1 MTTITS
7 ITSKTLVLSAANIDT
22 DQIIPAR
29 YLTATSQEGLGQYLF
44 YDWRFD
50 ENGKA
55 NNHVLN
61 DDASIECKILVGG
74 TNFGSGSSREHAP
87 WALMDYG
94 FQVIISS
101 EIADI
106 FRGNAVKNG
115 LLPVVIEKAA
125 HEWLLDNP
133 GEEITVDLAFCE
145 VRLSKNGGTFPFEI
159 DAFARHCLMQGLDE
173 TAYLGKQL
181 DAILEFELTH
191 RTF

>member
-1 MTTITS
+1 MTTIST

-29 YLTATSQEGLGQYLF
+29 YLTATSQKGLGQFLF

-55 NNHVLN
+55 NNHILN
-61 DDASIECKILVGG
+61 HTESSECKILVGG

-87 WALMDYG
+87 WALVDYG

-125 HEWLLDNP
+125 HDWLLDNP
-133 GEEITVDLAFCE
+133 SEEITVDLKACQ
-145 VRLSKNGGTFPFEI
+145 VRLPKNGGDFPFEI

-181 DAILEFELTH
+181 KTILEFELTH
-191 RTF
+191 RTY

>member
-1 MTTITS
+1 MTITS
-7 ITSKTLVLSAANIDT
+7 ITSKTLVLKAANIDT

-50 ENGKA
+50 ENGEA

-61 DDASIECKILVGG
+61 HDASSACEILVGG
-74 TNFGSGSSREHAP
+74 ANFGSGSSREHAP
-87 WALMDYG
+87 WALVDYG
-94 FQVIISS
+94 FRVIISS

-125 HEWLLDNP
+125 HDWLLDNP
-133 GEEITVDLAFCE
+133 GAKITVDLEACE
-145 VRLSKNGGTFPFEI
+145 VRLPGNGGTFSFEI
-159 DAFARHCLMQGLDE
+159 DGFARHCLMQGLDE
-173 TAYLGKQL
+173 TAYLGNQ
-181 DAILEFELTH
+181 ISVIREFESTH

>member
-1 MTTITS
+1 MTTMSS

-29 YLTATSQEGLGQYLF
+29 YLTATSQKGLGQYLF

-61 DDASIECKILVGG
+61 HDASLECKMLVAGA
-74 TNFGSGSSREHAP
+74 NFGSGSSREHAP
-87 WALMDYG
+87 WALIDYG
-94 FQVIISS
+94 FRVIISS

-133 GEEITVDLAFCE
+133 GEEITVDLEACE
-145 VRLSKNGGTFPFEI
+145 VYLPKNGGTFPFEI
-159 DAFARHCLMQGLDE
+159 DAFSRHCLMQGLDE
-173 TAYLGKQL
+173 TAYLGKQME
-181 DAILEFELTH
+181 AISEFELTH